1 MQPTKVSLLSSLH
14 SLLTNRKPKPNL
26 TDTKRQVEFIR
37 AAMSEAMARAGET
50 GFEHVARRVR
60 NAVDIEALWYLRAD
74 VMQAVAT
81 TEGESAARRRMA
93 RITPLFAGLLPRGLN
108 SRPSPLSER

>member
-1 MQPTKVSLLSSLH
+1 MQTTKVSLLSSLYG
-14 SLLTNRKPKPNL
+14 LLTKPKPDL

-37 AAMSEAMARAGET
+37 TAMSEAMAHAQEV

-60 NAVDIEALWYLRAD
+60 NAADIEALWYLRAD
-74 VMQAVAT
+74 VMQAIAT
-81 TEGESAARRRMA
+81 TEGESTAKRRMG